1 MRRLFFIL
9 GLLIATNVIVA
20 QTNYYTESKVFQQNG
35 YTYKVDHST
44 CVELYNAEN
53 KWIDKEPTYK
63 DTGEFFDSE
72 NSRFE
77 LTFNS
82 SWDKAISLC
91 DSIIRAEFSAGDM
104 ERICN
109 DEHDI
114 VVSLYINSE
123 TGIVEEVSFSFYH
136 KSAYAYIPV
145 STYRRLELAIKEY
158 VRLSLANDYKI
169 LTFVYCWLNFD
180 LKKSNNI

>member
-9 GLLIATNVIVA
+9 GLLLATNAIVA
-20 QTNYYTESKVFQQNG
+20 QTNYYTESKVFQENG

-44 CVELYNAEN
+44 FVELYNAEN
-53 KWIDKEPTYK
+53 KWIGKEPTYK

-91 DSIIRAEFSAGDM
+91 DSIMRAEFSAGDM
-104 ERICN
+104 ERISKDDDNTVFITLC
-109 DEHDI
+109 
-114 VVSLYINSE
+114 LNSE
-123 TGIVEEVSFSFYH
+123 TGVVEDVSFSFYH

-145 STYRRLELAIKEY
+145 STYRRIELAIKEN

-169 LTFVYCWLNFD
+169 LTFIYYCPYFD
-180 LKKSNNI
+180 LK

>member
-9 GLLIATNVIVA
+9 GLLLATNAIVA
-20 QTNYYTESKVFQQNG
+20 QTNYYTQSKVFQQNG
-35 YTYKVDHST
+35 YTYKVNYAPF
-44 CVELYNAEN
+44 VELYNAEN

-91 DSIIRAEFSAGDM
+91 DSIIRAEFSTADM
-104 ERICN
+104 ERISN
-109 DEHDI
+109 NTDKI
-114 VVSLYINSE
+114 TVALYVNSE
-123 TGIVEEVSFSFYH
+123 TGAIEEVSFSFYRE
-136 KSAYAYIPV
+136 SPYAYIPV
-145 STYRRLELAIKEY
+145 STYRRIELAIKER
-158 VRLSLANDYKI
+158 VHLSLANDYNI
-169 LTFVYCWLNFD
+169 LTFVYCWLKFD
-180 LKKSNNI
+180 LK

>member
-9 GLLIATNVIVA
+9 GLLIATNAIVA
-20 QTNYYTESKVFQQNG
+20 QTNYYTESKIFQENG

-44 CVELYNAEN
+44 CVELYHAEN
-53 KWIDKEPTYK
+53 KWIDQQPRYK

-77 LTFNS
+77 IKYNS
-82 SWDKAISLC
+82 SRSKAEALC
-91 DSIIRAEFSAGDM
+91 DSIMRAEFSAGDM

-145 STYRRLELAIKEY
+145 STYRRIELAIKEN

-169 LTFVYCWLNFD
+169 LTFVYYWLYFD
-180 LKKSNNI
+180 LK

>member
-44 CVELYNAEN
+44 FVELYNAEN
-53 KWIDKEPTYK
+53 KWIGKEPTYK

-77 LTFNS
+77 ITYNS
-82 SWDKAISLC
+82 SRGKAEALC
-91 DSIIRAEFSAGDM
+91 DSIMRAEFSKTDM
-104 ERICN
+104 ERISKDDDN
-109 DEHDI
+109 TIFIH
-114 VVSLYINSE
+114 LYINSE
-123 TGIVEEVSFSFYH
+123 TGVIEEVSFSFYDE
-136 KSAYAYIPV
+136 SAYAYIPV
-145 STYRRLELAIKEY
+145 STYRRIELAIKEN
-158 VRLSLANDYKI
+158 VRLSLADDYKI
-169 LTFVYCWLNFD
+169 LTFVYYWLYFD
-180 LKKSNNI
+180 LK

>member
-35 YTYKVDHST
+35 YTYKVNYAPF
-44 CVELYNAEN
+44 VELYNAEN

-104 ERICN
+104 ERISN
-109 DEHDI
+109 NTDKI
-114 VVSLYINSE
+114 TVALYVNSE
-123 TGIVEEVSFSFYH
+123 TGAIEEVSFSFYRE
-136 KSAYAYIPV
+136 SPYAYIPV
-145 STYRRLELAIKEY
+145 STYRRIELAIKEN
-158 VRLSLANDYKI
+158 VRLSLADDYKI
-169 LTFVYCWLNFD
+169 LTFVYCWLYFD
-180 LKKSNNI
+180 LK

>member
-9 GLLIATNVIVA
+9 GLLLATNAIVA
-20 QTNYYTESKVFQQNG
+20 QTNYYTQSKVFQQNG
-35 YTYKVDHST
+35 YTYKVNYAPF
-44 CVELYNAEN
+44 VELYNAEN

-91 DSIIRAEFSAGDM
+91 DSIIRAEFSTADM
-104 ERICN
+104 ERISN
-109 DEHDI
+109 NTDKI
-114 VVSLYINSE
+114 TVALYVNSE
-123 TGIVEEVSFSFYH
+123 TGAIEEVSFSFYRE
-136 KSAYAYIPV
+136 SPYAYIPV
-145 STYRRLELAIKEY
+145 STYRRIELAIKEN

-169 LTFVYCWLNFD
+169 LTFVYYWLYFD
-180 LKKSNNI
+180 LK

>member
-35 YTYKVDHST
+35 YTYKVNYAPF
-44 CVELYNAEN
+44 VELYNAEN

-104 ERICN
+104 ERISN
-109 DEHDI
+109 NTDKI
-114 VVSLYINSE
+114 TVALYVNSE
-123 TGIVEEVSFSFYH
+123 TGAIEEVSFSFYRE
-136 KSAYAYIPV
+136 SPYAYIPV
-145 STYRRLELAIKEY
+145 STYRRIELAIKEN
-158 VRLSLANDYKI
+158 VRLSLADDYKI
-169 LTFVYCWLNFD
+169 LTFVYYWLYFD
-180 LKKSNNI
+180 LK